1 MDPLLEGVIAA
12 AQPCSLAL
20 VVPAAGA
27 TVLGGRNGWLAA
39 IACWTTATLA
49 AWGRATGLVQLD
61 DGLVVGIGLALVA
74 LTGTAV
80 LWRRSAITQTAARP
94 MDAGPASPRQRS
106 DAAQALTGGGL
117 VGLAAGVLWR
127 PCVGPALGTILSAA
141 PADRAGQLGP
151 FAAYMAGLLAV
162 TAAVATLT
170 HLHPAVDAAMTAVPT
185 RGLAATPLL
194 LLVVVLATGSYGTV
208 VGALVRAS
216 SLG

>member
-1 MDPLLEGVIAA
+1 M
-12 AQPCSLAL
+12 
-20 VVPAAGA
+20 
-27 TVLGGRNGWLAA
+27 LGGRNGCLVAL
-39 IACWTTATLA
+39 ACWTTATLA
-49 AWGRATGLVQLD
+49 AWSRATGLVQLD

-74 LTGTAV
+74 LIGTAV
-80 LWRRSAITQTAARP
+80 LWRRSAITQTAASP
-94 MDAGPASPRQRS
+94 MDVGHASPRQRS

-127 PCVGPALGTILSAA
+127 PCVGPALGTILTAA
-141 PADRAGQLGP
+141 PTDRAGQLGP

-170 HLHPAVDAAMTAVPT
+170 HLHPALDTAMTASPV
-185 RGLAATPLL
+185 RVMAATPLL